1 MNIPTTASFHARSGM
16 YVTKEDI
23 RWDRTTRARNPPTPT
38 NPDGSI
44 NYPSLQRK
52 FTYALNEFSYRW
64 NGDPLRSM
72 FSRHGDDSDTSDE
85 EFPDLEDAEEIE
97 HTPVKE
103 CLELLKS
110 SLVPE
115 SEKEVLKESFAMFV
129 QFAFEISRRVDV
141 LSDRH
146 YEGKSKF
153 FGWVFESLLEGAKVL
168 RGKGVV
174 PERNT
179 LATILGIGE
188 FDKVFEVFSKKKRVV
203 RKEGQGPAPEKAAV
217 EKEEEKQKTEKM
229 AIPAVKTRESDGTID
244 KELEERLGK
253 AFAKLISEQI
263 QKQ

>member
-1 MNIPTTASFHARSGM
+1 M
-16 YVTKEDI
+16 
-23 RWDRTTRARNPPTPT
+23 
-38 NPDGSI
+38 
-44 NYPSLQRK
+44 
-52 FTYALNEFSYRW
+52 
-64 NGDPLRSM
+64 
-72 FSRHGDDSDTSDE
+72 
-85 EFPDLEDAEEIE
+85 
-97 HTPVKE
+97 
-103 CLELLKS
+103 
-110 SLVPE
+110 PE

-203 RKEGQGPAPEKAAV
+203 RKEGQGPAPEKAAA
-217 EKEEEKQKTEKM
+217 EKEEEKQKTSEKM
-229 AIPAVKTRESDGTID
+229 ETPAVKTRESDGTID